1 MQHTC
6 FSRFQ
11 HFCCIYSSRYI
22 QPCLCLES
30 YLYLLNTQQIEA
42 ELLSIPVGWRYIRAH
57 LLPPWCSPHQSSPR
71 TLVAFGLWFAP
82 LNLQTTHIWY
92 LRIWLSPYFPFWPLI
107 WLIDIWEISFEGIL
121 ETKSPLTTG
130 WDSENERGFHFSV
143 EISTAASSPGNEKPI
158 CQPFLFVKFIGDF
171 FWIYR
176 WFVWDFFVIF
186 IGFLCDLFNL
196 SEHLFGFLCKS
207 FWIFLLCWNLRG
219 LSWKWKTHLPAFW
232 LSMAVTWFGKG
243 ARLLIL

>member
-30 YLYLLNTQQIEA
+30 YLYLLNSQQIEA

-57 LLPPWCSPHQSSPR
+57 LLPPWCSHQSSPR

-92 LRIWLSPYFPFWPLI
+92 SRIWLSPYFPFWPLI

-130 WDSENERGFHFSV
+130 WDSENERGFHLKFQQRPLLLEMKNPFASLFYLSNLSVIFFGFICDFFGISLWFLLDFSVICLIYLNIFLDFSVKVFGFSFSV
-143 EISTAASSPGNEKPI
+143 EICAASPGNGKPI
-158 CQPFLFVKFIGDF
+158 CQPSDF
-171 FWIYR
+171 QWR
-176 WFVWDFFVIF
+176 
-186 IGFLCDLFNL
+186 
-196 SEHLFGFLCKS
+196 
-207 FWIFLLCWNLRG
+207 
-219 LSWKWKTHLPAFW
+219 
-232 LSMAVTWFGKG
+232 
-243 ARLLIL
+243 

>member
-30 YLYLLNTQQIEA
+30 YLYLLNSQQIEA

-71 TLVAFGLWFAP
+71 TLVAFGLWLLLSIFRQP
-82 LNLQTTHIWY
+82 IFGIRGFESST
-92 LRIWLSPYFPFWPLI
+92 LSPYFPFWPLI

-143 EISTAASSPGNEKPI
+143 EISTAASSPGNEKTI
-158 CQPFLFVKFIGDF
+158 CQPFLFVEFLGDF
-171 FWIYR
+171 FL
-176 WFVWDFFVIF
+176 DLSVIF
-186 IGFLCDLFNL
+186 LGFLCDFY
-196 SEHLFGFLCKS
+196 
-207 FWIFLLCWNLRG
+207 WISR
-219 LSWKWKTHLPAFW
+219 
-232 LSMAVTWFGKG
+232 WFV
-243 ARLLIL
+243 